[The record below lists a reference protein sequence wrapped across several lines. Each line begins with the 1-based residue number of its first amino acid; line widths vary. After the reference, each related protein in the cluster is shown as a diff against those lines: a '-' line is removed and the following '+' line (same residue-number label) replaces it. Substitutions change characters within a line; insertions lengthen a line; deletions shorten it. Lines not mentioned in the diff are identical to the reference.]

1 MSSPLVEVDAVG
13 KTYTSVRAV
22 DGLSFTVSRGEI
34 FAFLGPNGAG
44 KTTTIRMLIGLIPPD
59 RGTVRYG
66 LREGHTGP
74 VQEQIGYLPEER
86 GLYPKMP
93 ILRTLV
99 FLAGLRGMPP
109 ADAARAASSWL
120 KRLGL
125 GDRQHQKLNTLS
137 KGNQQ
142 KVQFISAILHNPKF
156 VILDEPFTGLD
167 PLNQELFIELI
178 EELRDSGMT
187 ILLSGHQMALI
198 ERLADRVLILHRGR
212 ELLSGTMRDI
222 RRKVGAQQKLA
233 CRFETE
239 PPLDE
244 LATLGSWER
253 SADGEI
259 EWTLRDV
266 GLSPALQHLATRM
279 APLSIRTEEPS
290 LHSIY
295 LQAIRGAEEHAQSI

>member
-1 MSSPLVEVDAVG
+1 MNSPVVEVDAVS

-22 DGLSFTVSRGEI
+22 DEVSFTVNRGEI

-44 KTTTIRMLIGLIPPD
+44 KTTTIRMLIGLMPPD
-59 RGTVRYG
+59 RGTVRYQ
-66 LREGHTGP
+66 LREDHTAARH
-74 VQEQIGYLPEER
+74 EEIGYLPEER

-93 ILRTLV
+93 IMRTLV
-99 FLAGLRGMPP
+99 FLAGLRGMSA
-109 ADAARAASSWL
+109 ADAANSASAWL

-125 GDRQHQKLNTLS
+125 GDRQDQKLNTLS

-142 KVQFISAILHNPKF
+142 KVQFISAILHKPQF
-156 VILDEPFTGLD
+156 VVLDEPFTGLD

-178 EELRDSGMT
+178 EELRASGMT

-222 RRKVGAQQKLA
+222 RRKVGAQQKLT

-239 PPLDE
+239 PSAHE
-244 LATLGSWER
+244 LATLGAWAR
-253 SADGEI
+253 GADGEI
-259 EWTLRDV
+259 EWTLRDDS
-266 GLSPALQHLATRM
+266 LPSALQHLAARM
-279 APLSIRTEEPS
+279 TPVSLRTEEPS